1 MILELDVN
9 VPSEKVR
16 AMADRYNAYQVD
28 WHGRTVLVTSF
39 AQTDID
45 GADSGY
51 ITKVTQSP
59 SDMQLTSRVWQPE
72 NTEVDLGCARIG
84 GDTRN
89 TVMIAGPCSV
99 ETEEQ
104 TLTTARFLSSL
115 GVRIFRAG
123 AYKSRTSPYKFQ
135 GLNQAGLDI
144 LKTVRQETGMQIIT
158 EVRDATH
165 VDAVIEQTDIIQ
177 IGTKAMFDHGILRAC
192 GQSRKPVL
200 LKRGFG
206 ATLQEFIQMAE
217 YILLGGNTQ
226 VVLCERGIRA
236 FEKYTRFTLDLTGV
250 AWLKQHTHL
259 PVVVDP
265 SHAMGYAYG
274 VPDLTRA
281 ATAMGVS
288 GLLIEVHPTPHKAWS
303 DASQQLDFDTFTQ
316 LYHSLPAVAKAVGHH
331 LC

>member
-1 MILELDVN
+1 
-9 VPSEKVR
+9 
-16 AMADRYNAYQVD
+16 
-28 WHGRTVLVTSF
+28 
-39 AQTDID
+39 
-45 GADSGY
+45 
-51 ITKVTQSP
+51 
-59 SDMQLTSRVWQPE
+59 
-72 NTEVDLGCARIG
+72 
-84 GDTRN
+84 
-89 TVMIAGPCSV
+89 
-99 ETEEQ
+99 
-104 TLTTARFLSSL
+104 
-115 GVRIFRAG
+115 
-123 AYKSRTSPYKFQ
+123 
-135 GLNQAGLDI
+135 
-144 LKTVRQETGMQIIT
+144 MQIIT